1 MKIGVCGNH
10 RYAELRTMLEQ
21 LAGLAPDRGISLYSE
36 PRLAEFW
43 PAPVAQLADTPLDM
57 LLTFGGDG
65 TLLRGARMLEGRG
78 IPILGVNL
86 GKVGFLTSVSRH
98 ALPAAL
104 DALMGGRYI
113 TEPRSALKAVIQDAN
128 GQSTPL
134 DLALN
139 DVVVHK
145 GGVARVIRL
154 DVVVQGESVGPYFA
168 DGIIVATPTGSTAY
182 SLSAGGPIVVPGVQA
197 LVVTPI
203 CAHTLAV
210 RPLVFPASWD
220 IVIQPVNPDEE
231 DVLVSVDGQVATHLA
246 PGSRVRLRLAETPVM
261 LVRVGPEG
269 YFQRMRQKLHWGDLS
284 DRSPL

>member
-10 RYAELRTMLEQ
+10 RYPELRAILEQ
-21 LAGLAPDRGISLYSE
+21 LAGLAPERGITLYSE

-43 PAPVAQLADTPLDM
+43 ASPVSDLDDVPLDV

-65 TLLRGARMLEGRG
+65 TLLRGARMLEGRD

-86 GKVGFLTSVSRH
+86 GKVGFLTSVSRN

-104 DALMGGRYI
+104 DALVGGRYT
-113 TEPRSALKAVIQDAN
+113 TEPRQALKAVIQDAN

-154 DVVVQGESVGPYFA
+154 DVVVQGESVGPYSA

-231 DVLVSVDGQVATHLA
+231 DVLVSVDGQVATHLG
-246 PGSRVRLRLAETPVM
+246 PGSRVRLRLAESPVM

-284 DRSPL
+284 DRTPL